1 MTGAAPGR
9 VLRLAILGWGLG
21 DLAMGRRLAGTV
33 WLIAEAVALG
43 AVAALTALFADT
55 TWYLLP
61 FLAGMGFIV
70 AWSAQAIAAYRRAQ
84 RSGGAFPT
92 APTGSAAAAVAWLTV
107 PLLAWGTGFWLFG
120 AEAATP
126 GAVLN
131 RFVIAW
137 PAADAPAWDP
147 SISERPA
154 QLTDAAAA
162 ARERLR
168 ALCAGGMLAD
178 DCGAA
183 PENLLHNIRVR
194 ITEETGV
201 RATAVAE
208 VVRFERR
215 PSRFLGIFEASE
227 LVPVPTEPIL
237 RLQLATRPG
246 WLGAARWTI
255 VNAEPS

>member
-1 MTGAAPGR
+1 VTDAAPGR

-21 DLAMGRRLAGTV
+21 DLALGRRLAGAV
-33 WLIAEAVALG
+33 WLIAEAAALA

-70 AWSAQAIAAYRRAQ
+70 AWAAQAVAAYRRAR
-84 RSGGAFPT
+84 RSGGAYPT
-92 APTGSAAAAVAWLTV
+92 APTGSSAAAVAWLAV

-126 GAVLN
+126 GAVLD
-131 RFVIAW
+131 RFVTAW
-137 PAADAPAWDP
+137 PTADARAWDA
-147 SISERPA
+147 SLAERPTR
-154 QLTDAAAA
+154 LGDAAAA

-168 ALCAGGMLAD
+168 ELCAGGMLAE
-178 DCGAA
+178 DCGEA
-183 PENLLHNIRVR
+183 PENLLHDIRVR
-194 ITEETGV
+194 ITAETSAS
-201 RATAVAE
+201 ATALAE

-215 PSRFLGIFEASE
+215 PSRFLGIFDASE

-237 RLQLATRPG
+237 RLELATRPA

-255 VNAEPS
+255 VNAEPG